1 MNELSLSGQI
11 VDVVKRCIFKGK
23 LIARNGRIL
32 HVEHIPASKKPLQC
46 SDHGILQNLPAGPYI
61 LPGLI
66 DAHVHIES
74 SMLVPSAFAR
84 LATIHGT
91 VGTVSDPHEIANVLG
106 MEGVRFMINSGKRVP
121 FHFNFGAPS
130 CVPATSFES
139 TGASITTDNIREL
152 LEMDEVKYL
161 SEMMNYPG
169 VIYDDKEVAKKLEYA
184 RLAGKVIDGH
194 APGLGGE
201 PLKKY
206 VSKGISTDHECT
218 TIEEAREKL
227 SLGMKILI
235 RECTPAQN
243 FDTLIALLHTHPDS
257 VMLCTDDSNPT
268 ELIHGHIN
276 LLVKRALAIGYDLF
290 DVLRAATLNPK
301 RHYSLENGLLQEGDS
316 ADLIVVDC
324 LADFNVLQT
333 FVKGIKVA
341 ENGQSL
347 IAPVQEETPNRFNC
361 KPVSSDTLNL
371 PATSNEIRVIEA
383 IDGQLITRSG
393 RAKARIENG
402 FAVSDIDND
411 LLKMVVINRYKEAP
425 PAIAFVRNFGLK
437 RGAIASTV
445 AHDSHNIIAVGTN
458 DADLAGAVNL
468 LVKHRGGYALCDGSD
483 EDILPLP
490 VAGLMTNADG
500 FEVAA
505 KFEAL
510 RQKARYQLGS
520 TLKSPF
526 MTLSFMALLVIPEL
540 KLSDKGLFDG
550 KKFVFTSLFV

>member
-1 MNELSLSGQI
+1 MKAFSISGYI
-11 VDVVKRCIFKGK
+11 VDVIERNIFAGKVHINKGH
-23 LIARNGRIL
+23 IQRIECL
-32 HVEHIPASKKPLQC
+32 SAKQVSLPHNKK
-46 SDHGILQNLPAGPYI
+46 SIVTDLPDGPYI

-106 MEGVRFMINSGKRVP
+106 MQGVRFMIDSGKRVP

-139 TGASITTDNIREL
+139 TGAAITANDVREL
-152 LEMDEVKYL
+152 LRMDEVKYL

-169 VIYDDKEVAKKLEYA
+169 VIYDNQEVTKKIEYA
-184 RLAGKVIDGH
+184 RAAGKAIDGH

-218 TIEEAREKL
+218 SIEEAREKL

-243 FDTLIALLHTHPDS
+243 FDTLIDLLRTNPDD

-276 LLVKRALAIGYDLF
+276 LLVKRALAKGHDLF

-301 RHYSLENGLLQEGDS
+301 KHYGLENGLLREGDS
-316 ADLIVVDC
+316 ADLIVVDN

-333 FVKGIKVA
+333 FVKGIKA
-341 ENGQSL
+341 AQNGQSL
-347 IAPVQEETPNRFNC
+347 IAPVPEETPNRFYC
-361 KPVSSDTLNL
+361 RPVSPAAFSL
-371 PATSNEIRVIEA
+371 PASGSEIRVIEA

-393 RAKARIENG
+393 RTKARIESG

-411 LLKMVVINRYKEAP
+411 LLKIVVINRYKDAP
-425 PAIAFVRNFGLK
+425 PAIAFVKNFGLK

-445 AHDSHNIIAVGTN
+445 AHDSHNIIAIGTN

-468 LVKHRGGYALCDGSD
+468 LVKHQGGYALHDGSD

-510 RQKARYQLGS
+510 RQKARQQLGS

-526 MTLSFMALLVIPEL
+526 MTLSFMALLVISEL

>member
-1 MNELSLSGQI
+1 MNEFSLYGQI
-11 VDVVKRCIFKGK
+11 VDVVKRCIFNGK
-23 LIARNGRIL
+23 LIARDGRIL
-32 HVEHIPASKKPLQC
+32 RIERTPASQKPLPYNG
-46 SDHGILQNLPAGPYI
+46 HGTLQDLPAGPYI

-91 VGTVSDPHEIANVLG
+91 VGTVSDPHEVANVLG
-106 MEGVRFMINSGKRVP
+106 MQGVHFMINSGKRVP

-139 TGASITTDNIREL
+139 TGAAITANDVREL

-169 VIYDDKEVAKKLEYA
+169 VIYDDKEVQKKLEYA
-184 RLAGKVIDGH
+184 GAAGKVVDGH

-201 PLKKY
+201 PLRKY

-243 FDTLIALLHTHPDS
+243 FDTLIDLLRTDPDA

-276 LLVKRALAIGYDLF
+276 LLVKRALVKGHDLF

-301 RHYSLENGLLQEGDS
+301 RHYGLENGLLQEGDS
-316 ADLIVVDC
+316 ADLIVIDN

-347 IAPVQEETPNRFNC
+347 IAPVQEETPNRFHC
-361 KPVSSDTLNL
+361 RPVSPTDFSL
-371 PATSNEIRVIEA
+371 PATGSEIRVIEA

-393 RAKARIENG
+393 KAKARIENG

-411 LLKMVVINRYKEAP
+411 LLKIVVINRYKEAP
-425 PAIAFVRNFGLK
+425 PVIAFVKNFGLK

-445 AHDSHNIIAVGTN
+445 AHDSHNIIAIGTN
-458 DADLAGAVNL
+458 DADLAGVVNL

-510 RQKARYQLGS
+510 RQKARAQLGS
-520 TLKSPF
+520 SLQSPF

-550 KKFVFTSLFV
+550 KNFEFTTLFI

>member
-1 MNELSLSGQI
+1 MKAFLISGFI
-11 VDVVKRCIFKGK
+11 IDVIQRSVFEGSVHVS
-23 LIARNGRIL
+23 NGRITQI
-32 HVEHIPASKKPLQC
+32 ERTSPTQNPL
-46 SDHGILQNLPAGPYI
+46 SVKDKMTTEKLPSGPFI

-84 LATIHGT
+84 LATVHGT

-106 MEGVRFMINSGKRVP
+106 MKGVRFMIDSGKRVP

-139 TGASITTDNIREL
+139 TGAAITTDDIREL
-152 LEMDEVKYL
+152 LGMDEVKYL

-169 VIYDDKEVAKKLEYA
+169 VIYDDKEVTQKLAYA
-184 RLAGKVIDGH
+184 RAAGKVIDGH

-218 TIEEAREKL
+218 GIDEAREKL
-227 SLGMKILI
+227 SLGMKILV

-243 FDTLIALLHTHPDS
+243 FDTLINLLRTNPDD

-276 LLVKRALAIGYDLF
+276 LLVKRALAKGYDLF

-301 RHYSLENGLLQEGDS
+301 KHYGLENGLLQEGDS
-316 ADLIVVDC
+316 ADLIVVDN
-324 LADFNVLQT
+324 LDDFNVLQT

-347 IAPVQEETPNRFNC
+347 IAPVSEETPNRFHC
-361 KPVSSDTLNL
+361 VPVSPSDFSL
-371 PATSNEIRVIEA
+371 PATSKEIRVIEA

-393 RAKARIENG
+393 KAKARTENG
-402 FAVSDIDND
+402 FAVSDVEND
-411 LLKMVVINRYKEAP
+411 LLKIAVINRYKEAP
-425 PAIAFVRNFGLK
+425 PAIAFVKNFGLK

-445 AHDSHNIIAVGTN
+445 AHDSHNIIAIGTN
-458 DADLAGAVNL
+458 DADLASAVNL

-500 FEVAA
+500 FEVAHT
-505 KFEAL
+505 FEKL
-510 RQKARYQLGS
+510 RQKARQQLGS

-550 KKFVFTSLFV
+550 KEFVFTPLFV

>member
-1 MNELSLSGQI
+1 MKPFLISGYI
-11 VDVVKRCIFKGK
+11 VDVIERVLFAGSIH
-23 LIARNGRIL
+23 IRNGRITQIERTSPTL
-32 HVEHIPASKKPLQC
+32 SPLSDNDKMTAKK
-46 SDHGILQNLPAGPYI
+46 LPSGPFI

-84 LATIHGT
+84 IAMVHGT

-106 MEGVRFMINSGKRVP
+106 MQGVRFMIDSGKRVP

-139 TGASITTDNIREL
+139 TGAAITSDDIREL
-152 LEMDEVKYL
+152 LGMEEVKYL

-169 VIYDDKEVAKKLEYA
+169 VIYDNKEVQQKLEHA
-184 RLAGKVIDGH
+184 RAAGKVIDGH

-201 PLKKY
+201 PLQKY

-218 TIEEAREKL
+218 SIDEAREKL

-243 FDTLIALLHTHPDS
+243 FDTLIGLLRTNPDD

-268 ELIHGHIN
+268 ELIRGHIN
-276 LLVKRALAIGYDLF
+276 LLVKRALAKGYDLF

-301 RHYSLENGLLQEGDS
+301 KHYGLENGLLQEGDS
-316 ADLIVVDC
+316 ADFIIIDNLE
-324 LADFNVLQT
+324 DFNVLQT
-333 FVKGIKVA
+333 FIKGIKVA

-347 IAPVQEETPNRFNC
+347 IAPVPEETPNRFHC
-361 KPVSSDTLNL
+361 RPVSSSDFKL
-371 PATSNEIRVIEA
+371 PATGKEIRVIEA

-393 RAKARIENG
+393 KAKARIENG
-402 FAVSDIDND
+402 FAVSDVDND
-411 LLKMVVINRYKEAP
+411 LLKIAVINRYKEAP
-425 PAIAFVRNFGLK
+425 PAIAFVKNFGLK

-445 AHDSHNIIAVGTN
+445 AHDSHNIIAIGTN

-468 LVKHRGGYALCDGSD
+468 LVKHQGGYALCDGSD
-483 EDILPLP
+483 EEILPLP

-500 FEVAA
+500 FEVAH
-505 KFEAL
+505 KFEKL
-510 RQKARYQLGS
+510 RQKARQQLGS
-520 TLKSPF
+520 NLQSPF